1 MLYGRVKVWVK
12 FTHRFRVQVVFLD
25 FMGCT

>member
-12 FTHRFRVQVVFLD
+12 FTHRFRVTGRDRVRVRI
-25 FMGCT
+25 